1 MGELGKTFTK
11 KQQEEYSANDV
22 LEDLKEGN
30 RRFVDN
36 QPLDKYIDSLRADAT
51 AGQYPKAIILS
62 CVDSRVPVETIFD
75 QSIGDVFVTRIA
87 GNVES
92 NDVLASIEY
101 ATKVAGCKLI
111 FVLGHESCG
120 AVSAACDKVR
130 MGNISALL
138 RKIEPA
144 IEASTQVKPP
154 HDSSNKVF
162 VDNVINTNVDLTCDR
177 IYKNSD
183 IIRNLVDTNNVKIG
197 GGVYTLSSGKVQ
209 FFDS

>member
-1 MGELGKTFTK
+1 MEGPNKIFTK
-11 KQQEEYSANDV
+11 EQQEEYTANDI
-22 LEDLKEGN
+22 LEDLKQGN
-30 RRFVDN
+30 KRFVDN
-36 QPLDKYIDSLRADAT
+36 KPMERNIDSLKADAT
-51 AGQYPKAIILS
+51 AGQNPKAIILS
-62 CVDSRVPVETIFD
+62 CVDSRVPVEAIFD

-87 GNVES
+87 GNIES
-92 NDVLASIEY
+92 NDVLASMEY

-130 MGNISALL
+130 MGNISALV

-144 IEASTQVKPP
+144 IEASAQIKEP
-154 HDSSNKVF
+154 HDSSNKIF
-162 VDNVINTNVDLTCDR
+162 VDKVIQTNVELTCDR

-183 IIRNLVDTNNVKIG
+183 IIRNLVDADNVKIV
-197 GGVYTLSSGKVQ
+197 GGVYALSSGKVH